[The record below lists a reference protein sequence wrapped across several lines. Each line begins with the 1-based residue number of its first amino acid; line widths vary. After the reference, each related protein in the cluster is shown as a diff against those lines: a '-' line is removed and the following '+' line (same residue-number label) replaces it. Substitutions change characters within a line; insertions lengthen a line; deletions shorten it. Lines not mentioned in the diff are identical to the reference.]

1 MEETEPQTSEK
12 ATGIF
17 ADNAADR
24 SVSVLLPGFVAPH
37 KRVDQP
43 KRSLRRWLEA
53 RLNEECGACNG
64 LADKLLLG
72 RIPGE
77 KHPLP
82 VTGVNLRAFCEQAK
96 LEVVRKFFFD
106 LDVDKATAERIRV
119 GSDKKASTGSH
130 PMSQPARK
138 RTRPAREDDEDAAPS
153 KMTCT
158 VGADGTSAAAA
169 CPATG
174 AQLSLPCT

>member
-1 MEETEPQTSEK
+1 MEETEPQTSENT
-12 ATGIF
+12 TGIF
-17 ADNAADR
+17 AENAADR
-24 SVSVLLPGFVAPH
+24 NVSVLLPGFVAP
-37 KRVDQP
+37 RRREDQP
-43 KRSLRRWLEA
+43 KRSFRCWLEA
-53 RLNEECGACNG
+53 RLDEQHGACNG
-64 LADKLLLG
+64 LADKLLRG
-72 RIPGE
+72 GIPGE
-77 KHPLP
+77 KGPLP

-96 LEVVRKFFFD
+96 LEVVRKFFLD
-106 LDVDKATAERIRV
+106 LDVDEATAERIRV

-130 PMSQPARK
+130 QPARK
-138 RTRPAREDDEDAAPS
+138 RTRPAREDDEDVAPS

>member
-1 MEETEPQTSEK
+1 MEETEPQTSENT
-12 ATGIF
+12 TGIF
-17 ADNAADR
+17 AENAADR
-24 SVSVLLPGFVAPH
+24 NVSVLLPGFVAPR

-43 KRSLRRWLEA
+43 KRSLRCWLDSEA
-53 RLNEECGACNG
+53 RLDEQRGACNG

-77 KHPLP
+77 KGPLP
-82 VTGVNLRAFCEQAK
+82 VTGINLKAFCGQAK
-96 LEVVRKFFFD
+96 LEVLRKFFLD
-106 LDVDKATAERIRV
+106 LDVDEATAERIRV

-130 PMSQPARK
+130 QPARK
-138 RTRPAREDDEDAAPS
+138 RTRPAQEDVAPS
-153 KMTCT
+153 KRTCT

-174 AQLSLPCT
+174 AHLSLPCT